1 MNRILIYTVL
11 LLTAIFI
18 FAPKGICEN
27 TKHTSAFPKKTAYI
41 TPFIPEE
48 IKTKNI
54 NNIQSNINNLSSEI
68 EIGTIKLEKGRR
80 FIVISDRNLNS
91 ANIQY
96 MPVKFQ
102 SIQKEY
108 ISYDKQPSKVIFQG
122 KVEKTHKPRLAGK
135 SGTIKI
141 KLEKIT
147 IDKIT
152 YPVNALISKIDNKR
166 VFFNTL
172 SGTPVYVANLS
183 ETINN
188 GTIDSQLKDPCI
200 NHVCTDKTYT
210 KPFIFLGAAALQ
222 AADLLLSPIASLFKP
237 GKELNIP
244 EKTYFE
250 IKLNKDLYVL
260 NI

>member
-1 MNRILIYTVL
+1 M
-11 LLTAIFI
+11 LTAIFI
-18 FAPKGICEN
+18 FAPKGNCESI
-27 TKHTSAFPKKTAYI
+27 KQISAFPQKTAYI
-41 TPFIPEE
+41 IPQLSQE
-48 IKTKNI
+48 TQTRNI
-54 NNIQSNINNLSSEI
+54 NDIHTNINRLQNDI
-68 EIGTIKLEKGRR
+68 ELDTIKLEKGRK

-91 ANIQY
+91 TNQQPT
-96 MPVKFQ
+96 PVKFE
-102 SIQKEY
+102 SVQKEY
-108 ISYDKQPSKVIFQG
+108 IAYDKQPSKVIFQG

-188 GTIDSQLKDPCI
+188 GTIDSQLKDPCT
-200 NHVCTDKTYT
+200 NHICTDKTYT

-237 GKELNIP
+237 GKDLNIP

-250 IKLNKDLYVL
+250 IKLNKDMYVL

>member
-1 MNRILIYTVL
+1 MNRIFTYTVM
-11 LLTAIFI
+11 LLTAIFL
-18 FAPKGICEN
+18 FAPKGVCEN
-27 TKHTSAFPKKTAYI
+27 TKSVSDFPQKTAYI
-41 TPFIPEE
+41 IQPLSQ
-48 IKTKNI
+48 KTQTRNI
-54 NNIQSNINNLSSEI
+54 NDIRTNINSLQNDI
-68 EIGTIKLEKGRR
+68 ELDTIKLEKGRK

-91 ANIQY
+91 TNQQTT
-96 MPVKFQ
+96 PVKFE
-102 SIQKEY
+102 SVQKEY
-108 ISYDKQPSKVIFQG
+108 IAYDKQPSKVIFQG

-188 GTIDSQLKDPCI
+188 GTIDSQLKDPCT
-200 NHVCTDKTYT
+200 NNVCTEKTYT
-210 KPFIFLGAAALQ
+210 RPFIFLGAAALQ
-222 AADLLLSPIASLFKP
+222 AADLLLSPIASIFKP

-250 IKLNKDLYVL
+250 IKLNKDMYVL